1 MYEAIP
7 EITIDLTTVE
17 APKRKIR
24 AIWGPSLFDDLYW
37 VHRAWLAGPFRRTVL
52 IPRLKDEKPISHD
65 LHSDQ
70 DGV

>member
-17 APKRKIR
+17 VVKRKIR
-24 AIWGPSLFDDLYW
+24 AIWGPPLLDSYW
-37 VHRAWLAGPFRRTVL
+37 IWRAWLAGPFRRTVL
-52 IPRLKDEKPISHD
+52 IPRPKDEKPISHD